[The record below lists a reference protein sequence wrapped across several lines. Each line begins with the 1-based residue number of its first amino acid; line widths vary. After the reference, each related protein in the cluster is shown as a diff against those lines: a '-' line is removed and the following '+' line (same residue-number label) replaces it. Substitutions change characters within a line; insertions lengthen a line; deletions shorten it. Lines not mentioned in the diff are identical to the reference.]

1 MGLDYLVVTIKIY
14 GINMSIFKNKNCDN
28 CAVWIPVLRGNQDL
42 HNDVLRR
49 QDLEIQKLR
58 DQINVLTIL
67 ALGEPK
73 DIASYQWR
81 VWEKAKDEL
90 YPYYSTAREC
100 VDRQSRINQATIKY
114 QNLKAEMEVLKE
126 DYEHLRKL

>member
-1 MGLDYLVVTIKIY
+1 MVLDCLVVTIKIY
-14 GINMSIFKNKNCDN
+14 GINMSIFKSKNCDN
-28 CAVWIPVLRGNQDL
+28 CAVWIPELRAKRDL
-42 HNDVLRR
+42 HSDVLNR

-58 DQINVLTIL
+58 EQINVLTIL

-114 QNLKAEMEVLKE
+114 QNLKAEMDVLKE

>member
-1 MGLDYLVVTIKIY
+1 
-14 GINMSIFKNKNCDN
+14 MSIFKSKNCDN
-28 CAVWIPVLRGNQDL
+28 CAVWISLLRGNQDL
-42 HNDVLRR
+42 HNDVLNR

-58 DQINVLTIL
+58 EQINVLTIL

>member
-1 MGLDYLVVTIKIY
+1 MVLDCLVVTIKIY
-14 GINMSIFKNKNCDN
+14 GINMSIFKSKNCDN
-28 CAVWIPVLRGNQDL
+28 CAVWIPELRAKRDL
-42 HNDVLRR
+42 HSDVLNR

-58 DQINVLTIL
+58 EQINVLTIL

-73 DIASYQWR
+73 DIASYQWQM
-81 VWEKAKDEL
+81 WEKAKDEL

-100 VDRQSRINQATIKY
+100 VDRQSRINQATERY
-114 QNLKAEMEVLKE
+114 YALKSEMEVLKE